1 MRNHVLLSLV
11 ALAMAVKPAGAQ
23 VSPHAARAYEGVGL
37 TPALGALLPA
47 GAQFVSAGGQEI
59 SLGSLLGNERPLVLT
74 FVYHTCPMLCSAL
87 LDGLTRALED
97 IPWTPGRDYDL
108 VTVSIDPGDTP
119 ELALKQRE
127 RYLQRLDR
135 PGADWHFL
143 TGEESDIRGLAEAV
157 GFGYRWVE
165 QQQEYA
171 HPAAVIVLTPGGTVS
186 RYLPDVMPSARNL
199 RAAMVEAA
207 DGKLGTLS
215 DRVFLYCFQYDAAS
229 NAYVMTAKT
238 AMRVGGM
245 FTALVLALGLSLLW
259 MREGRAKLHRPDGA

>member
-1 MRNHVLLSLV
+1 MRTIVLLSLV

-37 TPALGALLPA
+37 SPRLGALVPA
-47 GAQFVSAGGQEI
+47 RASLVTSDGKDVL
-59 SLGSLLGNERPLVLT
+59 LGSLLGNERPVVLT

-97 IPWTPGRDYDL
+97 IPWTPGKDYDL
-108 VTVSIDPGDTP
+108 LSVSIDPGDTP
-119 ELALKQRE
+119 ELSRQQRE
-127 RYLQRLDR
+127 RYLRRLDR

-143 TGEESDIRGLAEAV
+143 TGEENDIRSLAQAV

-165 QQQEYA
+165 EQQEYA
-171 HPAAVIVLTPGGTVS
+171 HPAAVIVLTPGGGVS
-186 RYLPDVMPSARNL
+186 RYLPDVAPGAREL

-229 NAYVMTAKT
+229 NSYVMTAKS
-238 AMRVGGM
+238 AMRVGGL

-259 MREGRAKLHRPDGA
+259 MREGRAKRQSLPA